1 MPKLISSE
9 TKREWKE
16 YREKMES
23 DPEFK
28 KAEVQKRRTR
38 AKSRDKE
45 KEKALREA
53 ERAKKTPP
61 SQPVTHTSL
70 DVSS

>member
-16 YREKMES
+16 YREKMEN

-28 KAEVQKRRTR
+28 KSRGAKASHPCQK
-38 AKSRDKE
+38 
-45 KEKALREA
+45 
-53 ERAKKTPP
+53 P
-61 SQPVTHTSL
+61 
-70 DVSS
+70 